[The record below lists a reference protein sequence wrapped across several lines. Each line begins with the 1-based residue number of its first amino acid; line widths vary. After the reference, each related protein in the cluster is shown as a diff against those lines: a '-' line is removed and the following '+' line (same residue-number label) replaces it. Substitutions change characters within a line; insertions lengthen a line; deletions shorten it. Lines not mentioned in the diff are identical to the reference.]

1 MKDFN
6 DNLEIEGD
14 LRDEYDAIQEAE
26 EATDTINLTDIVADL
41 IQQIRDEEDFNDW
54 CIDQEKD

>member
-14 LRDEYDAIQEAE
+14 LRDEFDAIQEAE
-26 EATDTINLTDIVADL
+26 EAKDTIDLTDIVADL
-41 IQQIRDEEDFNDW
+41 IKEIRAEEEFNDW

>member
-1 MKDFN
+1 MENFN

-26 EATDTINLTDIVADL
+26 KAEVNLTDVVADL
-41 IQQIRDEEDFNDW
+41 INEIFEDLNNYD
-54 CIDQEKD
+54 EKDWA

>member
-14 LRDEYDAIQEAE
+14 LRDEYDALQEAE
-26 EATDTINLTDIVADL
+26 KAEVNLTDIVADL
-41 IQQIRDEEDFNDW
+41 IKEIRDDLNDY
-54 CIDQEKD
+54 DPKDWV